1 MKLKKEIKSIG
12 VQLKNALGLILYNP
26 LIHQIN
32 KAIGSRGMAILSRH
46 KEELEKFQEKQH
58 KSQREN
64 EEKIKRQIIHIFIL
78 CFVT

>member
-32 KAIGSRGMAILSRH
+32 KTIGSRGIAILSRH

-58 KSQREN
+58 NHS
-64 EEKIKRQIIHIFIL
+64 EKMKKK
-78 CFVT
+78 